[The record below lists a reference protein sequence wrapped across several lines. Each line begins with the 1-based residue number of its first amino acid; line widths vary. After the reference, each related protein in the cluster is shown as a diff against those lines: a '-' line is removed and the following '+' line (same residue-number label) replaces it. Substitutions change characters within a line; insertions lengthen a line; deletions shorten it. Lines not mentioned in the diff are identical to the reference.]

1 MRISRL
7 FVVAALVG
15 ACCLAATASA
25 SAATATCTGAT
36 GKIKLSPGLTETP
49 AVQNIQIKGELTG
62 CSGEGAKESY
72 KFQIH
77 AKTAEAVTCSAL
89 SGATSGPG
97 TEEFTPTILI
107 KAPGEGN
114 SSGEVSVQVIEGSGS
129 FSSGPLAGGPFE
141 GGTAS
146 GSLTQ
151 EYTGGATCGQPIIT
165 EKGGKVH
172 EKAAKKVNKGV
183 VTGGSATIS

>member
-15 ACCLAATASA
+15 VFALAATASA

-36 GKIKLSPGLTETP
+36 GKIKLSPGLTETA

-62 CSGEGAKESY
+62 CTGEGAKESY

-89 SGATSGPG
+89 TSGALSGA
-97 TEEFTPTILI
+97 EETKILV

-114 SSGEVSVQVIEGSGS
+114 SEGTVSVQLIEGEGA
-129 FSSGPLAGGPFE
+129 FSSGPLTGGPFNE
-141 GGTAS
+141 GTAS

-151 EYTGGATCGQPIIT
+151 SYTGGANCGKPIIT
-165 EKGGKVH
+165 EKGGKIH

-183 VTGGSATIS
+183 VTGGSATLT

>member
-36 GKIKLSPGLTETP
+36 GKIKLSPGLTETA

-62 CSGEGAKESY
+62 CTGEGAQESY

-89 SGATSGPG
+89 AGAASG
-97 TEEFTPTILI
+97 EESTLKI

-114 SSGEVSVQVIEGSGS
+114 SEGSVAVQLIEGAGS
-129 FSSGPLAGGPFE
+129 LSSGPLTGGPFE

-151 EYTGGATCGQPIIT
+151 EYTGGANCGKPTIT
-165 EKGGKVH
+165 EKNGKLK

-183 VTGGSATIS
+183 VTGGSVTIS

>member
-7 FVVAALVG
+7 LVFAALVG
-15 ACCLAATASA
+15 AFCLAATASA
-25 SAATATCTGAT
+25 SAATATCTGAN
-36 GKIKLSPGLTETP
+36 GKIKLSPGLSETA
-49 AVQNIQIKGELTG
+49 AVQNIQVKGELTG
-62 CSGEGAKESY
+62 CTGESAKETY

-77 AKTAEAVTCSAL
+77 AKTAEAVTCAALAGAL
-89 SGATSGPG
+89 SG
-97 TEEFTPTILI
+97 EESTILI

-114 SSGEVSVQVIEGSGS
+114 SSGSVSFQLIEGAGS

-151 EYTGGATCGQPIIT
+151 SYTGGATCGKPVIT
-165 EKGGKVH
+165 EKHGKVH
-172 EKAAKKVNKGV
+172 EKAAKKVSKGT
-183 VTGGSATIS
+183 VTGGTATIS

>member
-1 MRISRL
+1 MRISRV

-15 ACCLAATASA
+15 ACCLAASASA

-36 GKIKLSPGLTETP
+36 GKIKLSPGLSESA
-49 AVQNIQIKGELTG
+49 AVQNIQVKGEFTG
-62 CSGEGAKESY
+62 CTGTEAKESY

-89 SGATSGPG
+89 TSGALSGA
-97 TEEFTPTILI
+97 ESTILI

-114 SSGEVSVQVIEGSGS
+114 SSGSVSLSLVEGAGA
-129 FSSGPLAGGPFE
+129 FSSGPLAGGAFNE
-141 GGTAS
+141 GTAS

-151 EYTGGATCGQPIIT
+151 SYTGGAGCGKPVIT
-165 EKGGKVH
+165 EKHGKTH
-172 EKAAKKVNKGV
+172 EKAAKKVSKGV
-183 VTGGSATIS
+183 VTAGSASLT

>member
-7 FVVAALVG
+7 FVLAALVG

-36 GKIKLSPGLTETP
+36 GKIKLSPGLSET
-49 AVQNIQIKGELTG
+49 ATVQNIQVKGELTG
-62 CSGEGAKESY
+62 CTGEGAKESY

-89 SGATSGPG
+89 TSGALSGA
-97 TEEFTPTILI
+97 ESTILI
-107 KAPGEGN
+107 KASGEGN
-114 SSGEVSVQVIEGSGS
+114 SSGEVSFQLIEGAGS
-129 FSSGPLAGGPFE
+129 FSSGTLTGGAFE

-146 GSLTQ
+146 GSLT
-151 EYTGGATCGQPIIT
+151 ESFTGGATCGKPVIT
-165 EKGGKVH
+165 EKHGKIS
-172 EKAAKKVNKGV
+172 EKPAKKVNKGE
-183 VTGGSATIS
+183 VTAGSASLT

>member
-7 FVVAALVG
+7 FVLAALVG

-49 AVQNIQIKGELTG
+49 AVQNVQIKGELTG
-62 CSGEGAKESY
+62 CTGEGAKESY

-89 SGATSGPG
+89 TTGALSG
-97 TEEFTPTILI
+97 EESSILV
-107 KAPGEGN
+107 KSKGEGN
-114 SSGEVSVQVIEGSGS
+114 S
-129 FSSGPLAGGPFE
+129 
-141 GGTAS
+141 
-146 GSLTQ
+146 
-151 EYTGGATCGQPIIT
+151 
-165 EKGGKVH
+165 
-172 EKAAKKVNKGV
+172 
-183 VTGGSATIS
+183 GGSVSIALI

>member
-36 GKIKLSPGLTETP
+36 GKIKLSPGLTETA
-49 AVQNIQIKGELTG
+49 AVQNIQVKGELTG
-62 CSGEGAKESY
+62 CTGEGAKESY

-89 SGATSGPG
+89 TSGALSGEG
-97 TEEFTPTILI
+97 STILI

-114 SSGEVSVQVIEGSGS
+114 SSGSVSFQLIEGAGA
-129 FSSGPLAGGPFE
+129 FSSGTLSGGPFNE
-141 GGTAS
+141 GTAS

-151 EYTGGATCGQPIIT
+151 SYTGGAACGKPVIT
-165 EKGGKVH
+165 EKHGKVK
-172 EKAAKKVNKGV
+172 EKPAKKVSKGE
-183 VTGGSATIS
+183 VTAGSASLT

>member
-7 FVVAALVG
+7 LVFAALVG
-15 ACCLAATASA
+15 AFCLAATASA

-36 GKIKLSPGLTETP
+36 GKIKLSPGLTETA
-49 AVQNIQIKGELTG
+49 AVQNIQVKGELTG
-62 CSGEGAKESY
+62 CSGTEAKETY

-89 SGATSGPG
+89 TSGALSG
-97 TEEFTPTILI
+97 EESTIMI
-107 KAPGEGN
+107 KAAGEGN
-114 SSGEVSVQVIEGSGS
+114 SSGSVSFQLIEGAGS
-129 FSSGPLAGGPFE
+129 FSSGPLSGGAFE

-151 EYTGGATCGQPIIT
+151 SYTGGANCGKPIIT
-165 EKGGKVH
+165 EKNGKVH
-172 EKAAKKVNKGV
+172 EKPAKKVSKGT